1 MKNEVLIIGIPE
13 EVDFGDR
20 LEFIVKVLVCVS
32 IGELYHWVFQAPD
45 ALEHGVHNYMIKCL
59 LVKRKAYFE
68 D

>member
-59 LVKRKAYFE
+59 LHL
-68 D
+68 